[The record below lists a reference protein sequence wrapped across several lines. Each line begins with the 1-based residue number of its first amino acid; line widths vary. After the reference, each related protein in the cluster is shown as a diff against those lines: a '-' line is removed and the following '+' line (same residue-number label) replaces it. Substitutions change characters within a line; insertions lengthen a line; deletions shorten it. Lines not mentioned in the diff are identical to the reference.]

1 MFKNYIKIAWRNLW
15 RNKIFSFINVISLS
29 IGLSA
34 AFVIGMMVYHD
45 FTFDKFHKDG
55 DRIYRVVTDFET
67 TTGDFHNLGSP
78 IPLRESVKNDITGIE
93 NSAALYRWWMEKS
106 TAIESSKE
114 LRNPDLITFTQPSY
128 FEIFTYDWITAN
140 AALTL
145 NEPNNVVMTAS
156 RAQLYFPDLNIDQ
169 IVGKTIDY
177 GQVQAKV
184 TGIVADFKENSDFV
198 FQEFISMPTANQTN
212 QKRQVFESGWD
223 TVSSSNQLFV
233 KLSKNANVVTIQNQ
247 LDQLANEHQSEI
259 DLSYGNKTFFS
270 IQPLADIHFN
280 EDYGIYDYSIDQAS
294 KPILLAL
301 TGIALFLLILGIIN
315 FINLNTAQATKRARE
330 IGVRKTLG
338 SSRSQLIYQF
348 LGETFLL
355 TLAAA
360 IISIFLT
367 MILLQIFEDFISPDI
382 NMQLLLQPIILLG
395 IILLLAIV
403 TLAAGFYPGMVLSR
417 FKPSKVLKGS
427 INQTAV
433 KSPLRKSLTVFQF
446 TIAQAFIIGTLLV
459 GQQIQFLMSQDMGF
473 NAATTAYIKT
483 PYSSKDFS
491 KKQVLA
497 SALQKIPQINTISL
511 GNMPPASNSTI
522 ANNAS
527 LINNGQEY
535 KTEIEFSNGDKTYL
549 DLYQIELLAGRKPLN
564 DTIKE
569 YVINE
574 AALKAFGFKNPEQAI
589 NKQLEMDGELFPIV
603 GVISNFNQRSLKTSI
618 SPLAFTGDTSRKNWS
633 QFTNVHFNL
642 PRSKETNITNVIKT
656 LETEFHKVYPD
667 ATFEL
672 VFVDEVV
679 ANFYRREQQMKTL
692 LHWSTGLAVLIS
704 CLGLLGLVIH
714 TTERRTKEIGIRKVL
729 GASIIQI
736 NTLLCKEFL
745 SLVLIAFLIAAPIA
759 YYFLN
764 DWLTDF
770 AYRTNISVWIFLAGG
785 LSMILISILIMSFR
799 TITTAMKNPVKSLKT
814 E

>member
-1 MFKNYIKIAWRNLW
+1 
-15 RNKIFSFINVISLS
+15 
-29 IGLSA
+29 
-34 AFVIGMMVYHD
+34 MVYHD

-55 DRIYRVVTDFET
+55 DRIYRMVTDFET
-67 TTGDFHNLGSP
+67 SSGDFHNLGSP

-93 NSAALYRWWMEKS
+93 NSTALYRWWMEKS
-106 TAIESSKE
+106 TAVESSKE

-128 FEIFTYDWITAN
+128 FEIFTYDWITAD

-156 RAQLYFPDLNIDQ
+156 RAQLYFPDLSPNQ
-169 IVGKTIDY
+169 VVGKTIDY
-177 GQVQAKV
+177 GQTRATI
-184 TGIVADFKENSDFV
+184 TGIVADFEENSDFV
-198 FQEFISMPTANQTN
+198 FQEFISISTANQTN
-212 QKRQVFESGWD
+212 QKRQVFENGWD

-233 KLSKNANVVTIQNQ
+233 KLSKNADLVTIQNQ

-280 EDYGIYDYSIDQAS
+280 EDYGIYDYSLDQAS
-294 KPILLAL
+294 KPVLLAL
-301 TGIALFLLILGIIN
+301 AGIALFLLLLGIIN

-355 TLAAA
+355 TLTAAVV
-360 IISIFLT
+360 SIFLA
-367 MILLQIFEDFISPDI
+367 MFLLQIFEDFISPEI
-382 NMQLLLQPIILLG
+382 NMQLLLQPAILLG
-395 IILLLAIV
+395 TIFLLGIV

-417 FKPSKVLKGS
+417 FKPSKVLKGNANHTS
-427 INQTAV
+427 V
-433 KSPLRKSLTVFQF
+433 KSPLRKTLTVFQF
-446 TIAQAFIIGTLLV
+446 TIAQVYIIGTLLV

-473 NAATTAYIKT
+473 NADTTAYIKT

-491 KKQVLA
+491 KKEVLA
-497 SALQKIPQINTISL
+497 SELKKIPQINTVSL
-511 GNMPPASNSTI
+511 ANMPPASNSTFS
-522 ANNAS
+522 NNAS
-527 LINNGQEY
+527 LLNNGQEF
-535 KTEIEFSNGDKTYL
+535 KTEIEFSNGDGTYL

-574 AALKAFGFKNPEQAI
+574 AALKAFGFKNPEEAI
-589 NKQLEMDGELFPIV
+589 NQQIEMDGEFFPIV
-603 GVISNFNQRSLKTSI
+603 GVMSNFNQRSLKTSI

-642 PRSKETNITNVIKT
+642 PRNKETKISDVIEK
-656 LETEFHKVYPD
+656 LEAEYNKVYPD
-667 ATFEL
+667 TTFEL

-679 ANFYRREQQMKTL
+679 ANFYRREQQMKKL

-729 GASIIQI
+729 GASIMQI
-736 NTLLCKEFL
+736 NALLCKEFL
-745 SLVLIAFLIAAPIA
+745 SLVLIAFLIATPIA

-764 DWLTDF
+764 NWLTDF
-770 AYRTNISVWIFLAGG
+770 AYRTDISIWVFLAGG
-785 LSMILISILIMSFR
+785 VSMIFISILIMSFR
-799 TITTAMKNPVKSLKT
+799 TISTALKNPVKSLKT

>member
-55 DRIYRVVTDFET
+55 DRIYRMVTDFET
-67 TTGDFHNLGSP
+67 SSGDFHNLGSP
-78 IPLRESVKNDITGIE
+78 IPLRESVVNDITGIE
-93 NSAALYRWWMEKS
+93 NSAALYRWWLEKS
-106 TAIESSKE
+106 TAVESSKE

-128 FEIFTYDWITAN
+128 FEIFTYDWITAD
-140 AALTL
+140 AAATL

-156 RAQLYFPDLNIDQ
+156 RAQLYFPDLSPNETL
-169 IVGKTIDY
+169 GKIIDY
-177 GQVQAKV
+177 SGTQAKI

-198 FQEFISMPTANQTN
+198 FQEFISLSTANQTN

-223 TVSSSNQLFV
+223 TVSSSNQLFI
-233 KLSKNANVVTIQNQ
+233 KLSENADLVTIQNQ

-280 EDYGIYDYSIDQAS
+280 EDYGIYDYSMDQAS

-301 TGIALFLLILGIIN
+301 SGIALFLLLLGIIN

-338 SSRSQLIYQF
+338 SSRSQLIKQF

-355 TLAAA
+355 TLTAAVV
-360 IISIFLT
+360 SVFLA
-367 MILLQIFEDFISPDI
+367 MFLLQIFEGFISPDI
-382 NMQLLLQPIILLG
+382 NMQLLLQPEILLG
-395 IILLLAIV
+395 ILLLLFIV

-417 FKPSKVLKGS
+417 FKPSKVLKG
-427 INQTAV
+427 NANHTTV
-433 KSPLRKSLTVFQF
+433 KTPLRKTLTVFQF
-446 TIAQAFIIGTLLV
+446 TIAQVFIIGTLLV

-473 NAATTAYIKT
+473 NADTTAYIKT

-491 KKQVLA
+491 KKEVLA
-497 SALQKIPQINTISL
+497 SELKKIPQINTVSL
-511 GNMPPASNSTI
+511 ANMPPASNSTFS
-522 ANNAS
+522 NNAS
-527 LINNGQEY
+527 LLNNGQEF
-535 KTEIEFSNGDKTYL
+535 KTEIEFSNGDGTYL
-549 DLYQIELLAGRKPLN
+549 DLYQIELLAGRKPRN
-564 DTIKE
+564 DTINE

-574 AALKAFGFKNPEQAI
+574 AALKAFGFKNPEEAI
-589 NKQLEMDGELFPIV
+589 NQQIEMDGEFSPIV
-603 GVISNFNQRSLKTSI
+603 GVMSNFNQRSLKTSI

-642 PRSKETNITNVIKT
+642 PRNKETKISDVVEKLQAEYN
-656 LETEFHKVYPD
+656 KVYPD
-667 ATFEL
+667 TTFEL

-679 ANFYRREQQMKTL
+679 ANFYRREQQMKKL

-729 GASIIQI
+729 GASIMQI
-736 NTLLCKEFL
+736 NALLCKEFL
-745 SLVLIAFLIAAPIA
+745 SLVLIAFLIATPIA

-770 AYRTNISVWIFLAGG
+770 AYRTNISLWVFLAGG
-785 LSMILISILIMSFR
+785 VSMIFISILIMSFR
-799 TITTAMKNPVKSLKT
+799 TISTAMKNPVKSLKT